1 MGFTSTACTDF
12 LLKTKENS
20 VEEEAKIE
28 GKING
33 KNILEYL
40 MNSLKGGNRSRDC

>member
-1 MGFTSTACTDF
+1 MHRFSTQNEREF
-12 LLKTKENS
+12 SGGRRKR
-20 VEEEAKIE
+20 E

-40 MNSLKGGNRSRDC
+40 MNSLKGGNRF

>member
-1 MGFTSTACTDF
+1 MHRFSTQNEREF
-12 LLKTKENS
+12 SGER
-20 VEEEAKIE
+20 E

-40 MNSLKGGNRSRDC
+40 MNSPKGGGNRSRDC